1 MSTSMAYLYLSVTL
15 CSRFFLMFR
24 FTSLDPLNVM
34 ISRER
39 QRANVSLLV
48 LAVAIGTLYTARLLV
63 LAIAIGTQQG
73 EV

>member
-1 MSTSMAYLYLSVTL
+1 
-15 CSRFFLMFR
+15 MFR